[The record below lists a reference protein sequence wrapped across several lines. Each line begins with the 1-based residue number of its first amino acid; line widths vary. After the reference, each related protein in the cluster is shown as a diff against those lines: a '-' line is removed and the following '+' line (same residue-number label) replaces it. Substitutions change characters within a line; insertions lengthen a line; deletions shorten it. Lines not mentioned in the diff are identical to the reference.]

1 MRRTLAAHA
10 ALAVVAATAAVGCGG
25 SDDKAQ
31 IRKLVNDMYAA
42 IAAHNGQDACA
53 LLTPQARV
61 RVQATAGILRG
72 KDCGETLTVVSR
84 LPTGDQARKIA
95 SYRAGKIVIDGNVGG
110 VLIEPSAK
118 GTKPTRVEKIDGKWL
133 IDGSVAVTH

>member
-1 MRRTLAAHA
+1 MRPSRLVALALTAA
-10 ALAVVAATAAVGCGG
+10 ALAALSGCGG

-31 IRKLVNDMYAA
+31 ITTLVKEMYAA
-42 IAAHNGQDACA
+42 IASHNGAAACE

-72 KDCGETLTVVSR
+72 QDCGETLSVVSR
-84 LPTGDQARKIA
+84 LPTGAQARKIA
-95 SYRAGKIVIDGNVGG
+95 TYHAGKIVVDGNVGG
-110 VLIEPSAK
+110 VLIEPSAP